1 MRSGWTVELATE
13 QLGEDRAA
21 EQLSSLGEGAEALF
35 AGRLREGGPGPRWP
49 LSSALAALEIN
60 SRVALGGGGSGGGDV
75 VTRRVVLSH
84 EAIHFLFSFFFHKF
98 LFSSFFFYH
107 FFFYT
112 QHTTYTLTLC
122 LIMGTNSIGLSL
134 IVD

>member
-1 MRSGWTVELATE
+1 MVELATE

-60 SRVALGGGGSGGGDV
+60 SRVALGGDGSGGGGDV

-84 EAIHFLFSFFFHKF
+84 EAIHFHFFFLFFTSFYFLLSFFII
-98 LFSSFFFYH
+98 S
-107 FFFYT
+107 FFYT
-112 QHTTYTLTLC
+112 QHTIYTLTLC

-134 IVD
+134 IVDSV

>member
-75 VTRRVVLSH
+75 VTRRVVISH
-84 EAIHFLFSFFFHKF
+84 EAIHFHFFF
-98 LFSSFFFYH
+98 LFSQVFIFFFLFLSFL
-107 FFFYT
+107 FFIPNT
-112 QHTTYTLTLC
+112 PHTHLPF
-122 LIMGTNSIGLSL
+122 
-134 IVD
+134 V

>member
-1 MRSGWTVELATE
+1 MVELATE

-60 SRVALGGGGSGGGDV
+60 SRVALGGDGSGGGDV
-75 VTRRVVLSH
+75 VTRRVVISH
-84 EAIHFLFSFFFHKF
+84 EAIHFHFFFLFFTSF

-112 QHTTYTLTLC
+112 QHTTYTLTFC
-122 LIMGTNSIGLSL
+122 LTMGTNSIGLSL
-134 IVD
+134 IVDSV